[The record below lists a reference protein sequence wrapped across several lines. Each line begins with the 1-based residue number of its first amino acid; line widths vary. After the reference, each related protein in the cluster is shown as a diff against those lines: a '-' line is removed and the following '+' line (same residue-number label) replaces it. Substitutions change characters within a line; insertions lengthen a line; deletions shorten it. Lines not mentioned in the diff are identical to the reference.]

1 MTLSNPSFIN
11 VGNEVADFVKEHL
24 VTELKSL
31 QSFKQGDYD
40 QALKDIYLRIDEMLK
55 TSYGKSKLMTYKK
68 SSGDS
73 GASLFGR
80 GNTEEIAW
88 GTGCT
93 ACSAIIT
100 PTEIIVG
107 NSGDSRAVLARKSTT
122 PGGKFLGVEMSI
134 DHKPELSTERARI
147 EKAGGFVEDNR
158 VKGVLNLSR
167 SLGDLEYKADATLT
181 VADQM
186 ITAVPEI
193 RREKIGSDGVFLIIA
208 CDGIWDC
215 LTSQEAVDYVG
226 DLLSNK
232 KRDKISTSI
241 EDMFDKIVAT
251 DVASSGGI
259 GCDNMTCVVIQ
270 FKA

>member
-1 MTLSNPSFIN
+1 
-11 VGNEVADFVKEHL
+11 
-24 VTELKSL
+24 
-31 QSFKQGDYD
+31 
-40 QALKDIYLRIDEMLK
+40 MLK
-55 TSYGKSKLMTYKK
+55 TSYGKSKL
-68 SSGDS
+68 
-73 GASLFGR
+73 FGR
-80 GNTEEIAW
+80 GNTEQIAW

-122 PGGKFLGVEMSI
+122 PVGKFLGVEMSI

-193 RREKIGSDGVFLIIA
+193 RREKIGSDG
-208 CDGIWDC
+208 
-215 LTSQEAVDYVG
+215 
-226 DLLSNK
+226 
-232 KRDKISTSI
+232 
-241 EDMFDKIVAT
+241 
-251 DVASSGGI
+251 ASSHATVSGTASLLRKLLTMSGI
-259 GCDNMTCVVIQ
+259 SFPTRRGTRSQHLSKTCSIRSSQQMLPPQVESVVTI
-270 FKA
+270 